1 MRLLHRTLPPFPGSN
16 IMPQL
21 NAQQLEERKIV
32 LKAFFESFRRERPWL
47 NTMEQAKTQ
56 FILYLQSDPIILRT
70 INGLAA
76 STTPTKGAS

>member
-1 MRLLHRTLPPFPGSN
+1 MA
-16 IMPQL
+16 QL

-47 NTMEQAKTQ
+47 VTRKQAMIQ
-56 FILYLQSDPIILRT
+56 FLLYLDSDPIILRT
-70 INGLAA
+70 INAMAA